1 MIDGKGE
8 RMMKQKNSVVQ
19 MVSVA
24 MLSSIA
30 YLLMMLDFPFPGL
43 PPFLKI
49 DFSDVPA
56 LIAAIIFSPIAGVVV
71 EGIKNILHYGIQG
84 SLTGVPVGEIANFI
98 AGCLFIGPATFLFR
112 KYRTVKSLTTGLML
126 GTVTMS
132 IIMSVLNY
140 FIILPAYTW
149 FLNQPAMSSSGMRQ
163 IIVAA
168 ILPFNLIKGI
178 VVTVVFVA
186 LFSRLKVWVFA
197 KMKNA

>member
-8 RMMKQKNSVVQ
+8 RTMKQKNSVVK

-56 LIAAIIFSPIAGVVV
+56 LIAAIIFGPIAGIIV

-84 SLTGVPVGEIANFI
+84 SLVGVPVGEIANFI
-98 AGCLFIGPATFLFR
+98 AGCLFIGPAAFLFR
-112 KYRTVKSLTTGLML
+112 KYHTVKSLTTGLML
-126 GTVTMS
+126 GTITMAL
-132 IIMSVLNY
+132 IMSVLNY
-140 FIILPAYTW
+140 IIIFPAYTW
-149 FLNQPAMSSSGMRQ
+149 FLNAPAMSSEAIRTT
-163 IIVAA
+163 VVTA

-178 VVTVVFVA
+178 VVTIVFVA